1 MIFKTYRELHKKGI
15 LSINQRNKDFVL
27 KYNSREFYP
36 LVDDKLQTK
45 RLALQAGIAV
55 PKLYAQIETEHQ
67 IKKIDSIL
75 EPFTDFVIKPAHG
88 SGGDGILVIV
98 GKIGNRYRL
107 INGKLLSPQELSY
120 HLSRLLSGAYSLGGH
135 HDYAIIEQRVVVDP
149 VFNTISYQGVPDVRV
164 ITLMGYPVM
173 SMLRLPTRTSG
184 GKANLHQGA
193 IGAGID
199 IHSGLTLN
207 AVSQNE
213 IVDTHPDTMHPTS
226 NVQIPYWDEI
236 LQIAASCY
244 ELTGM
249 GYLGV
254 DIVIDATAGPL
265 MLELNA
271 RPGLNIQIANQEGL
285 LHRLRQVEA
294 RAAHHPHEA
303 ILSRIR
309 FSQTAFQ
316 RTPAPLATMET
327 LLEVE

>member
-1 MIFKTYRELHKKGI
+1 MVFKIFRELQKKGV

-27 KYNSREFYP
+27 KYNAREYYP

-45 RLALQAGIAV
+45 RLALKAGIAV

-67 IKKIDSIL
+67 IKKIESIL
-75 EPFTDFVIKPAHG
+75 EPFDDFVIKPAHG
-88 SGGDGILVIV
+88 SGGDGILVIT
-98 GKIGNRYRL
+98 GKAGHRYRQ

-135 HDYAIIEQRVVVDP
+135 HDYAIIEQRVIVDP
-149 VFNTISYQGVPDVRV
+149 IFNSISFQGVPDVRV
-164 ITLMGYPVM
+164 ITLLGYPVM
-173 SMLRLPTRTSG
+173 SMLRLPTRSSG

-199 IHSGLTLN
+199 IHSGLTLHG
-207 AVSQNE
+207 VSQNE
-213 IVDTHPDTMHPTS
+213 IVEYHPDTMQPTS
-226 NVQIPYWDEI
+226 NVQIPYWNEI

-254 DIVIDATAGPL
+254 DIVLDAQEGPL

-285 LHRLRQVEA
+285 LHRLRLVEQHA
-294 RAAHHPHEA
+294 MQQPQEA
-303 ILSRIR
+303 ILSRVQ
-309 FSQTAFQ
+309 FSQKSFK
-316 RTPAPLATMET
+316 RTPEPLAIT
-327 LLEVE
+327 

>member
-1 MIFKTYRELHKKGI
+1 MVFKIFRELQKKGV

-27 KYNSREFYP
+27 KYNAREYYP

-45 RLALQAGIAV
+45 RLALKAGIAV

-67 IKKIDSIL
+67 IKKIESIL
-75 EPFTDFVIKPAHG
+75 EPFHDFVIKPAHG
-88 SGGDGILVIV
+88 SGGDGILVIT
-98 GKIGNRYRL
+98 GKAGHRYRQ

-135 HDYAIIEQRVVVDP
+135 YDYAIIEQRVIVDP
-149 VFNTISYQGVPDVRV
+149 IFNSISFQGVPDVRV
-164 ITLMGYPVM
+164 ITLLGYPIM
-173 SMLRLPTRTSG
+173 SMLRLPTRSSG

-199 IHSGLTLN
+199 IHSGLTLHG
-207 AVSQNE
+207 VSQNE
-213 IVDTHPDTMHPTS
+213 IVEYHPDTMLPTS

-254 DIVIDATAGPL
+254 DIVLDALEGPL

-285 LHRLRQVEA
+285 LHRLRLVEQHA
-294 RAAHHPHEA
+294 MQQPQEA
-303 ILSRIR
+303 ILSRVQ
-309 FSQTAFQ
+309 FSQKSFK
-316 RTPAPLATMET
+316 RTPEPLAIS
-327 LLEVE
+327 